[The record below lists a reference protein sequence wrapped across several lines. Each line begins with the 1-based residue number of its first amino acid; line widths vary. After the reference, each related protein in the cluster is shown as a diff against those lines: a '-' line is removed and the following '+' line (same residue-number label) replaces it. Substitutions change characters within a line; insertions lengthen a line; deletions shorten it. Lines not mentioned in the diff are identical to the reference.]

1 MEVINWHGL
10 YKQGWGKLIVPEA
23 YQHPAKFSRGLIEK
37 IYDFCT
43 EKGYL
48 QRQGT
53 VLDCF
58 GGIGTGGII
67 AMLKGYN
74 HISVELEPRFVEL
87 ARENFKHIE
96 ERYGALVKG
105 KAVILQGD
113 SRALGDVLGQAQV
126 DGIITSP
133 AYASSR
139 VDVDYSDNPNAE
151 KYSINAK
158 QPGNAP
164 KVQYGD
170 SPGQLGA
177 MAEGDFDAVITSAP
191 YANQPIAHYNSG
203 VKASGG
209 LGLQYRLGNNP
220 GGQKQVGD
228 TNYGNTEGQLGA
240 MAEGD
245 FDAVITSSPFGQAQT
260 GGGIAKTGTPEM
272 RKYKNTIA
280 SPGYIVSGTSPGQIA
295 NLPEGDIQAIIT
307 SPSYEDMVKS
317 GEGTG
322 ASNARLRASSQVN
335 YGTSPG
341 QIGQQSGDTY
351 WDSVAQVYQ
360 ECFHILKPGGIICV
374 VVKSFVRRGQLV
386 NLPDMTLKLLEHIG
400 FIPLHYIK
408 AWLVEKG
415 DKQHRLDGKVKQGVK
430 ERKGFFRRLKER
442 NVRAANYWPTLSR
455 EVQARYLWQAKPL
468 MWQHYRDMLTRGETL
483 SPPVRPTKANV
494 TFTAQVM
501 ALEDYAKDGND
512 IRQFD
517 DETIIDYEVVLCLQK
532 P

>member
-74 HISVELEPRFVEL
+74 HISVELEEKFCQL

-96 ERYGALVKG
+96 EKYGPLVKG
-105 KAVILQGD
+105 TAVILQGD
-113 SRALGDVLGQAQV
+113 SRNLRAILGQAQV
-126 DGIITSP
+126 DGIIASPPYAEDVVHGRPSKMTKKIFKGRVAETGLGDYGTSP
-133 AYASSR
+133 
-139 VDVDYSDNPNAE
+139 
-151 KYSINAK
+151 
-158 QPGNAP
+158 
-164 KVQYGD
+164 
-170 SPGQLGA
+170 
-177 MAEGDFDAVITSAP
+177 
-191 YANQPIAHYNSG
+191 
-203 VKASGG
+203 
-209 LGLQYRLGNNP
+209 
-220 GGQKQVGD
+220 
-228 TNYGNTEGQLGA
+228 GQLGA

-260 GGGIAKTGTPEM
+260 GGGIARTGTPEM

-307 SPSYEDMVKS
+307 SPAYGKEEHSRWRKQKGWPDSVRNQQAGAGESY
-317 GEGTG
+317 GESPGQLGQMKEGNIDAIITSPAWEESMGTKDQQFWDKHNDATSNWHG
-322 ASNARLRASSQVN
+322 ATRAAAD
-335 YGTSPG
+335 YGTTQG

-360 ECFHILKPGGIICV
+360 ECFHILKPSGVIVV
-374 VVKSFVRRGQLV
+374 VVKSFVRNKQLV

-415 DKQHRLDGKVKQGVK
+415 DKQHRLDGGIEQRIK
-430 ERKGFFRRLKER
+430 ERKGFFRRLHEKK
-442 NVRAANYWPTLSR
+442 NP
-455 EVQARYLWQAKPL
+455 
-468 MWQHYRDMLTRGETL
+468 G
-483 SPPVRPTKANV
+483 TK
-494 TFTAQVM
+494 
-501 ALEDYAKDGND
+501 
-512 IRQFD
+512 
-517 DETIIDYEVVLCLQK
+517 IDYEVVLVCRK